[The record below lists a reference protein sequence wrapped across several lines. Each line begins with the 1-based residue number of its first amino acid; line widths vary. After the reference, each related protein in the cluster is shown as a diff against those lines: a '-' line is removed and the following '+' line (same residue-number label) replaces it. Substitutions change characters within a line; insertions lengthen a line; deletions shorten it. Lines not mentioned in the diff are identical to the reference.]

1 MKRNILLVNVCKERL
16 HYYEFV
22 KPIENILSKNF
33 VSFFVKSYN
42 EIKNENL
49 KKASHIIICG
59 SFLDDFG
66 YEKDL
71 RKFEWIKSFE
81 KPILGICAGMQI
93 IGSVFSGK
101 SKKKTEI
108 GFYSEDFKKEFL
120 GLTGKQEVYHLHNNS
135 IDFKQLKEFDIFAK
149 SLGVVQAVKHK
160 EKEIYGVLFHPEVRQ
175 KDLIKQFVG
184 LS

>member
-22 KPIENILSKNF
+22 KPIENILSKNC

-59 SFLDDFG
+59 TSLKDFG

-71 RKFEWIKSFE
+71 RKFEWIKGFE

-93 IGSVFSGK
+93 IGSVFSRK

-120 GLTGKQEVYHLHNNS
+120 GLTGKQEVWHLHNNYV
-135 IDFKQLKEFDIFAK
+135 DFGKLNDFEVFCKEG
-149 SLGVVQAVKHK
+149 GVFQAVKHK
-160 EKEIYGVLFHPEVRQ
+160 EKEIYGVLFHPEVRN
-175 KDLIKQFVG
+175 KEMIKGFVKK
-184 LS
+184 